1 MLLRQLSNDI
11 KTQLKA
17 VKASRGIS
25 WLSQCL
31 YGMRDEGS
39 SFCVQKKIYDR
50 QWFEQYNNPTQIRFP
65 LWTCVSLWT
74 SDLEFPLDLRVLDS
88 KWSSNYLSDGANSKK
103 GRSPHD
109 GGSKKIEH
117 RTKETGADY
126 SLGKDYKS
134 EIDFDIDVGGYN

>member
-1 MLLRQLSNDI
+1 MIGKGLSN
-11 KTQLKA
+11 
-17 VKASRGIS
+17 
-25 WLSQCL
+25 
-31 YGMRDEGS
+31 
-39 SFCVQKKIYDR
+39 KIILPRLDSLCAC
-50 QWFEQYNNPTQIRFP
+50 PPII
-65 LWTCVSLWT
+65 VSLLT

-103 GRSPHD
+103 GKSPHD